1 MGIFKWLKKRRNHV
15 SVNMGVKM
23 IVISEAYTTS
33 LEMFDNFTIKLTNSI
48 LEIKVSNLERQYFKA
63 VNIGYDIVVFQN
75 FEEPLTETVVYFYD
89 VNQWSS
95 RSTQ

>member
-33 LEMFDNFTIKLTNSI
+33 LEMFDNFTIKFTNSI
-48 LEIKVSNLERQYFKA
+48 LEIKVSNLETRYFKE
-63 VNIGYDIVVFQN
+63 VNTSYDLVDF
-75 FEEPLTETVVYFYD
+75 
-89 VNQWSS
+89 
-95 RSTQ
+95 

>member
-33 LEMFDNFTIKLTNSI
+33 LEMFDNFTIKFTNSI
-48 LEIKVSNLERQYFKA
+48 LEIKVSNLERRYFKA

-89 VNQWSS
+89 VYHQ
-95 RSTQ
+95 

>member
-1 MGIFKWLKKRRNHV
+1 MSVKIF
-15 SVNMGVKM
+15 VNGG
-23 IVISEAYTTS
+23 AYTTS
-33 LEMFDNFTIKLTNSI
+33 FEMFDNFTIKFTNSI
-48 LEIKVSNLERQYFKA
+48 LEIKVSNLEKQYFKA
-63 VNIGYDIVVFQN
+63 VNIYDIVVFQN